1 MVWFAR
7 FRPPPGARRRDHEHT
22 MASHSTIL
30 IVDDNESIRDLLA
43 ATLTHAEYQ
52 IITAASGE
60 EALALADRYQPDL
73 VLLDVM
79 MPGMDGYEVCR
90 RLRAAER
97 TAEVPILM
105 ITALDDRASR
115 MSGIEAGADDF
126 LTKPM
131 DRTELRARVR
141 TITRLD
147 RYRRLHDERSR
158 RELALREAAEQLTYA
173 YDATLEGWAR
183 ALDLRDHE
191 TEGHSRRVT
200 ELTVRLAERLGI
212 AGEALQQIRRGALL
226 HDIGKIGIPD
236 AILLKPGK
244 LDPGEWEVMKR
255 HPLYGRDLL
264 APIAFLHSALDIPY
278 CHHERWDG
286 TGYPQGLAGEA
297 IPLAARIFAVVDV
310 WDAITS
316 DRPYHKAAPAE
327 EALHYIRSQAGRHF
341 DPAVVAAFEAMIAEG
356 HPRSCEA

>member
-1 MVWFAR
+1 M
-7 FRPPPGARRRDHEHT
+7 PT
-22 MASHSTIL
+22 HSTIL
-30 IVDDNESIRDLLA
+30 IVDDNDNIRELLA
-43 ATLTHAEYQ
+43 AILMSPGYV

-60 EALALADRYQPDL
+60 EALALADSYRPDL

-90 RLRAAER
+90 RLRAAPR

-105 ITALDDRASR
+105 ITALDDRASKV
-115 MSGIEAGADDF
+115 SGIEAGADDF
-126 LTKPM
+126 LSKPL

-147 RYRRLHDERSR
+147 RFRRLHEERDR
-158 RELALREAAEQLTYA
+158 RESELRAAAEQLAHA
-173 YDATLEGWAR
+173 YDSTLEGWAR

-212 AGEALQQIRRGALL
+212 SGEPLLQIRRGALL

-244 LDPGEWEVMKR
+244 LDAHEWAIMQR
-255 HPLYGRDLL
+255 HPIYGRDLL
-264 APIAFLHSALDIPY
+264 EPIPFLRSALAIPY
-278 CHHERWDG
+278 AHHERWDG
-286 TGYPQGLAGEA
+286 TGYPEGLAGEA
-297 IPLAARIFAVVDV
+297 IPLPARIFAVIDV
-310 WDAITS
+310 WDAMTN
-316 DRPYHKAAPAE
+316 DRPYRKATPPE
-327 EALHYIRSQAGRHF
+327 EAMGYIRAQSGKHF
-341 DPAVVAAFEAMIAEG
+341 DPVVVAAFEELAVEIVG
-356 HPRSCEA
+356 RPIEA

>member
-1 MVWFAR
+1 MVQLLR
-7 FRPPPGARRRDHEHT
+7 DQGRRQLPAQSQL
-22 MASHSTIL
+22 MATHSTIL
-30 IVDDNESIRDLLA
+30 IVDDNESIRELLA
-43 ATLTHAEYQ
+43 AILTSPDYL
-52 IITAASGE
+52 IITAAHGE
-60 EALALADRYQPDL
+60 EALALADRHQPDL

-79 MPGMDGYEVCR
+79 MPGMDGFEVCR
-90 RLRAAER
+90 RLRAATR

-105 ITALDDRASR
+105 VTALDDRDSR
-115 MSGIEAGADDF
+115 MRGIEAGADDF
-126 LTKPM
+126 LSKPT

-147 RYRRLHDERSR
+147 RYRRLHDERAR
-158 RELALREAAEQLTYA
+158 REMALREAADQLAYA

-200 ELTVRLAERLGI
+200 ELTIKLAARFGI
-212 AGEALQQIRRGALL
+212 AGEQLQQIRRGALL

-244 LDPGEWEVMKR
+244 LDPEEWEIMKR
-255 HPLYGRDLL
+255 HPIYGRDLL
-264 APIAFLHSALDIPY
+264 APIEFLQGALEIPF

-286 TGYPQGLAGEA
+286 SGYPQGLIGEA

-316 DRPYHKAAPAE
+316 DRPYHKAAPPE
-327 EALHYIRSQAGRHF
+327 EAMAYLRSETGRHF
-341 DPAVVAAFEAMIAEG
+341 DPMVVAAFEAMMAE
-356 HPRSCEA
+356 EAPQTRTA